1 MNARKVSSLRCPPYV
16 LQDCFFASVCTRDS
30 PHLQSVPVAVAHSDT
45 DGSEISAANYAARAF
60 GVRSGMWMKQARKLC
75 PQLHVVPYQFQK
87 FEEVSK
93 QLYSILFSWSAQVQA
108 VSCDEAFLDLS
119 DAPDPESVVH

>member
-60 GVRSGMWMKQARKLC
+60 GKLRSCIPLFLSGSVSF
-75 PQLHVVPYQFQK
+75 LHPGLIHHAHHRCAFRDV
-87 FEEVSK
+87 
-93 QLYSILFSWSAQVQA
+93 
-108 VSCDEAFLDLS
+108 DEAGQETVSPTTCRPLPIS
-119 DAPDPESVVH
+119 KV